1 MHEKSLIILSSIVL
15 VLVVSASIFAQ
26 TVLKKGQNSPSQI
39 VAARKFAM
47 KMLGANVGDLTGK
60 IKTGNFKGVAANAGS
75 IAALATFFP
84 LAYEETYADVYSVQG
99 SKYYYKGGLP
109 DVGAAF
115 ENLKREAQALMR
127 LSKSNDKAALEAQR
141 GKMLGACGSCHKLAR
156 GEN

>member
-1 MHEKSLIILSSIVL
+1 MREKSLIILSSIVL

-47 KMLGANVGDLTGK
+47 RMLGANVGDLSGK
-60 IKTGNFKGVAANAGS
+60 IKAGNMKGVAVNAGS
-75 IAALATFFP
+75 IASLATFFP
-84 LAYEETYADVYSVQG
+84 LVYKETYADVYPVSG

-115 ENLKREAQALMR
+115 ENLRGEAQALMK
-127 LSKSNDKAALEAQR
+127 LSKSKDKSAIEAQR
-141 GKMLGACGSCHKLAR
+141 GKMLGACGACHKVAR
-156 GEN
+156 GQY

>member
-1 MHEKSLIILSSIVL
+1 MHEKGLIILSSVVL

-26 TVLKKGQNSPSQI
+26 TVLKEGQNSPSQI

-47 KMLGANVGDLTGK
+47 KMLGANVMDLTGK
-60 IKTGNFKGVAANAGS
+60 IKGGNLKGVAANAGS
-75 IAALATFFP
+75 IAALATFLP
-84 LAYEETYADVYSVQG
+84 LAYQETHSSVYPVQG

-115 ENLKREAQALMR
+115 GNLKGEAQALMR
-127 LSKSNDKAALEAQR
+127 LSKSNDKSALEAQR
-141 GKMLGACGSCHKLAR
+141 GKMLGACGACHKLAR